1 MVAVP
6 RTCRGMPIGR
16 PNMRQ
21 TLPALLAALVTSA
34 IVPALA
40 QQAPDPAQL
49 PTLRASIDAKTW
61 DDGGPVSNYVYRYP
75 SEVFPSAIVRRAG
88 APRELTVRPRPDVAD
103 FIVDRSGGV
112 QKSLRQYVES
122 EPIDGFI
129 VVHKGV
135 IVFESYPRMKPE
147 DRHLSFS
154 VTKAFIGT
162 LVGLMED
169 RKQLDLSQ
177 PLSKYLPELAD
188 SAWGPVKVRDV
199 VDMASGIEGDENG
212 NDAYAD
218 PAHKH
223 YQLEAALGWQ
233 PRSADM
239 SAAITSGDAYAYLRT
254 LKSLRPPGTRWAYN
268 SANTAMLGQLI
279 ERVTGKRL
287 SDLISE
293 NIWSRMGA
301 EGDALLLLNDRGIAI
316 AHGGLAM
323 TLRDLARFGLLF
335 TKNRDRRGPIPETF
349 IRRIL
354 KEGRPSLKVE
364 SQSSWMTHASY
375 QWDQVNERGILAK
388 SGFGGQGIYIDVNR
402 DVVVAM
408 FGTNITQDS
417 APPAMPVLRLVPA
430 LFPE

>member
-1 MVAVP
+1 
-6 RTCRGMPIGR
+6 
-16 PNMRQ
+16 MRQ
-21 TLPALLAALVTSA
+21 TLPTILAALVTS
-34 IVPALA
+34 VVLTALA
-40 QQAPDPAQL
+40 QQSASPAPA
-49 PTLRASIDAKTW
+49 PTLRAGIDAKNW
-61 DDGGPVSNYVYRYP
+61 DDGGPVSNYVYRHP
-75 SEVFPSAIVRRAG
+75 SEVFPIAIVRRAG
-88 APRELTVRPRPDVAD
+88 AVRELTVRPRPAVAD
-103 FIVDRSGGV
+103 FIVDRSGGG

-177 PLSKYLPELAD
+177 PLSRYLPELAD

-199 VDMASGIEGDENG
+199 VDMASGMEGDETG
-212 NDAYAD
+212 TEAYAD

-233 PRSADM
+233 PRMPDL
-239 SAAITSGDAYAYLRT
+239 SAAVTSGDAYAYLKT
-254 LKSLRPPGTRWAYN
+254 LKSVHPSGTRWGYN
-268 SANTAMLGQLI
+268 SANTAMLGQLV

-287 SDLISE
+287 ADLISE

-301 EGDALLLLNDRGIAI
+301 EGDALLLLNDRGTPI
-316 AHGGLAM
+316 AHGGMAM

-354 KEGRPSLKVE
+354 KEGRPTLKVE

-388 SGFGGQGIYIDVNR
+388 SGFGGQGLYIDVNR

-408 FGTNITQDS
+408 FGTNTTLDS
-417 APPAMPVLRLVPA
+417 PAPAMPVLRLVPA

>member
-1 MVAVP
+1 MSQ
-6 RTCRGMPIGR
+6 R
-16 PNMRQ
+16 
-21 TLPALLAALVTSA
+21 LPAALAAIVTFA
-34 IVPALA
+34 IAPAPALA
-40 QQAPDPAQL
+40 QQATDPAL
-49 PTLRASIDAKTW
+49 VPTLRASVDAKNW
-61 DDGGPVSNYVYRYP
+61 DDGGAISNFVYRHP
-75 SEVFPSAIVRRAG
+75 SEIFPSAIVRRAG
-88 APRELTVRPRPDVAD
+88 AVRELAVRPRPDVAD
-103 FIVDRSGGV
+103 YIVDRSGGM

-177 PLSKYLPELAD
+177 PVSKYLPDLAD
-188 SAWGPVKVRDV
+188 SAWGPVKLRDV
-199 VDMASGIEGDENG
+199 VDMASGMEGDESG
-212 NDAYAD
+212 KEAYSD
-218 PAHKH
+218 PTHKH
-223 YQLEAALGWQ
+223 FQLEAALGWQ
-233 PRSADM
+233 PRTPEMPSPVA
-239 SAAITSGDAYAYLRT
+239 SGDTYAYLKT
-254 LKSLRPPGTRWAYN
+254 LKSAHPSGTRWAYN
-268 SANTAMLGQLI
+268 STNTAMLAQVV
-279 ERVTGKRL
+279 ERVSGRRL

-293 NIWSRMGA
+293 NIWARMGA
-301 EGDALLLLNDRGIAI
+301 EGDALLLVNDRGTAI

-354 KEGRPSLKVE
+354 KEGRPTLKVE

-388 SGFGGQGIYIDVNR
+388 SGFGGQGLYIDVNR

-408 FGTNITQDS
+408 FGTNPTLDA

>member
-1 MVAVP
+1 MGQ
-6 RTCRGMPIGR
+6 R
-16 PNMRQ
+16 
-21 TLPALLAALVTSA
+21 LPAALAAIVTFA
-34 IVPALA
+34 IVPAHG
-40 QQAPDPAQL
+40 QQPTDPAL
-49 PTLRASIDAKTW
+49 VPTLRPSVDAKTW
-61 DDGGPVSNYVYRYP
+61 DDGGAVSNFVYRHP
-75 SEVFPSAIVRRAG
+75 SEIFPSAIVRRAG
-88 APRELTVRPRPDVAD
+88 AVRELTVRPRPDVAD
-103 FIVDRSGGV
+103 YIVDRTGGM

-122 EPIDGFI
+122 EPIDGLI

-177 PLSKYLPELAD
+177 PVSKYLPDLAD
-188 SAWGPVKVRDV
+188 SAWGPVKLRDI
-199 VDMASGIEGDENG
+199 VDMASGMEGDESSKE
-212 NDAYAD
+212 AYSD
-218 PAHKH
+218 PTHKH
-223 YQLEAALGWQ
+223 FQLEAALGWQ
-233 PRSADM
+233 PRTPELPPSV
-239 SAAITSGDAYAYLRT
+239 AAGDAFAYLKT
-254 LKSLRPPGTRWAYN
+254 LKSVHPPGTRWAYN
-268 SANTAMLGQLI
+268 STNTAMLAQVV
-279 ERVTGKRL
+279 ERVSGRRL

-293 NIWSRMGA
+293 NIWARMGA
-301 EGDALLLLNDRGIAI
+301 EGDALMLVNDRGIAI

-354 KEGRPSLKVE
+354 KEGRPSLRVE

-375 QWDQVNERGILAK
+375 QWDQVNERGVLAK
-388 SGFGGQGIYIDVNR
+388 SGFGGQGLYIDVNR

-408 FGTNITQDS
+408 FGTNPTLDA